1 MEDKATYPS
10 FNALGR
16 VAMLGGAPLVAVILI
31 ALVSLIV
38 GVLGAVSLGAGGML
52 LGAVGLP
59 VFIWCRQVCETDDQ
73 ALRITFLEFW
83 CWLGRVNAK
92 LFGNTYTLAP
102 MKYGRSHHVYQ
113 RYFAEPTG
121 K

>member
-1 MEDKATYPS
+1 MEEKAKYPS
-10 FNALGR
+10 FNGLGR
-16 VAMLGGAPLVAVILI
+16 VAMLGGAPLVVVILI

-38 GVLGAVSLGAGGML
+38 GVLGAVFLGAGGML

-59 VFIWCRQVCETDDQ
+59 VYLYCRQVCETDDQ
-73 ALRITFLEFW
+73 ALRIMFLELR
-83 CWLGRVNAK
+83 CWFSRRNSEH
-92 LFGNTYTLAP
+92 FGNTYTLAP

-113 RYFAEPTG
+113 RYFVEPTG